1 MRWLV
6 RGFAARY
13 NFNDTKVV
21 MEYREPLPEN
31 LAGQQTLAE
40 SMTEQLKA
48 FEQRANAAFAVAS
61 APQNTSGIT
70 NGYANSISWQY
81 LDQRFWGTVSKYE
94 IFSRK

>member
-1 MRWLV
+1 
-6 RGFAARY
+6 
-13 NFNDTKVV
+13 

-31 LAGQQTLAE
+31 LARQETLTE
-40 SMTEQLKA
+40 SMTDQLKA

-61 APQNTSGIT
+61 VPQNTSGIAKC
-70 NGYANSISWQY
+70 YANNISWQY